1 MNLNLFKVTK
11 NLQFCNTVTN
21 RFSTI
26 LVWSTQMCLKVCHC
40 FFLGWSDIGY
50 SFVIG
55 EDGNVYEGRGWD
67 TVGAHTLHHNTDGL
81 GKKWNDLLQ
90 C

>member
-1 MNLNLFKVTK
+1 ML
-11 NLQFCNTVTN
+11 LQIGPV
-21 RFSTI
+21 
-26 LVWSTQMCLKVCHC
+26 QYC
-40 FFLGWSDIGY
+40 FGHGHWFVGWSDIGY

-81 GKKWNDLLQ
+81 GKKWNDVEGMCGGGMIGTHPTL
-90 C
+90 